1 MPYPFLPAALG
12 ASFLLLWAFIGG
24 MILRDGQIEVRRRRE
39 SEAPLQGPTS
49 VRRRQRPTG

>member
-12 ASFLLLWAFIGG
+12 ASFLLMWAFIGG

-39 SEAPLQGPTS
+39 REEPLPGP
-49 VRRRQRPTG
+49 VFARRQRGV